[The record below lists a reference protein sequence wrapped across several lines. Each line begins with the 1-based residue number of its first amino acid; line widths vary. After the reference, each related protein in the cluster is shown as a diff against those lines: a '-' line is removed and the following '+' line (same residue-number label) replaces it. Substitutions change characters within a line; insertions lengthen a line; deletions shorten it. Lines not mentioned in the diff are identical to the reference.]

1 MSRRGARRLPSAP
14 TEHKVAKVRALK
26 EVGAS
31 SEEKRKSR
39 QVVASAKHLATM
51 VRPMGRVEGTGWL
64 VRPSEVRLRQ
74 LRPSKER
81 RRQRGH
87 LGGDGQDFKHEGK
100 VGRIP
105 STKASGKKSCQ

>member
-1 MSRRGARRLPSAP
+1 MARRGASRLPRAP

-74 LRPSKER
+74 EMPSKER

-87 LGGDGQDFKHEGK
+87 LGEAGQDFKHEGK
-100 VGRIP
+100 LGRIP

>member
-1 MSRRGARRLPSAP
+1 M
-14 TEHKVAKVRALK
+14 
-26 EVGAS
+26 
-31 SEEKRKSR
+31 
-39 QVVASAKHLATM
+39 VASAKHLATM

-74 LRPSKER
+74 QTPSKER

-87 LGGDGQDFKHEGK
+87 LGGEAGQDFKHEGK
-100 VGRIP
+100 LGRIP